1 MSTSPRPQDSAV
13 LGESWVVP
21 SSPVPK
27 NGPETPSPSPRHRS
41 SEGNK
46 KDGSDSLHTSA
57 SSISGPELI
66 MPSICE
72 SPVLEASWVTPHVRK
87 KSSPSSS
94 PSQTLKRR
102 HKQSHC
108 QETSEHGTT
117 ASVSGEEQASTPD
130 HQPDGNGNSTR
141 SNSKW
146 EMPVRTVVNLFLIMA
161 IAHLLVLPELVHHY
175 RTLCSISTIPTL
187 YPSSCTEPHPLPPR
201 QHQHQ
206 NANQN
211 QNKHPTHNSVLTL
224 QTQLEIL
231 FNSTLEEISPYADT
245 LPETES
251 FLHEIQTAMKRI
263 QSGPQH
269 ELTLEFDGC
278 RHALTTATRKL
289 DSLKADLRSAVDS
302 LMATSGLSPPTQDND
317 RRSVDI
323 AKDARHSTQMARRE
337 KYLDQLAARMRLR
350 TDSLTGDFAA
360 LADHLESLERVVQR
374 EAALRGGGSSSDG
387 KDASKMYRNLRTFVD
402 SIVPG
407 LRIPR

>member
-21 SSPVPK
+21 SSPTPK
-27 NGPETPSPSPRHRS
+27 NTQQDPETPSPSPRQRPS
-41 SEGNK
+41 KENK

-72 SPVLEASWVTPHVRK
+72 SPVLEASWVTPHLRT

-94 PSQTLKRR
+94 PQTLKRR

-108 QETSEHGTT
+108 KETSEHGTT
-117 ASVSGEEQASTPD
+117 ASVSSEERVSTPD
-130 HQPDGNGNSTR
+130 HRADGDSTR
-141 SNSKW
+141 SSSRW
-146 EMPVRTVVNLFLIMA
+146 EIPVRAVVNLVLIMA
-161 IAHLLVLPELVHHY
+161 IAHLLVLPELVHHH
-175 RTLCSISTIPTL
+175 RTLCSISIIPTV
-187 YPSSCTEPHPLPPR
+187 YPTSCLQPPTLPPHR
-201 QHQHQ
+201 QQNPHQ
-206 NANQN
+206 
-211 QNKHPTHNSVLTL
+211 HPTHYDSVLSL

-231 FNSTLEEISPYADT
+231 FNSTLEEISPYAST

-251 FLHEIQTAMKRI
+251 FLHEIQTTMKRI
-263 QSGPQH
+263 HSGPQH

-278 RHALTTATRKL
+278 RQALTTATRKL

-302 LMATSGLSPPTQDND
+302 LMASSGLPLPAPDNE
-317 RRSVDI
+317 RRSADI
-323 AKDARHSTQMARRE
+323 AKDVRHSTQMARRE

-360 LADHLESLERVVQR
+360 LADHLESLKRVVER
-374 EAALRGGGSSSDG
+374 ETALRGGGSGSGD
-387 KDASKMYRNLRTFVD
+387 KDASKMYKNLRTFVG

-407 LRIPR
+407 LRAPR